1 MKMRTLTR
9 IITLTLI
16 MAIATLMSCTKSPKQ
31 MLTGEFKIS
40 SISTDLKMTPEEQSA
55 WNEAMEDLK
64 KSTKLVLEAN
74 GNMQE
79 TTNGITEKGTWEVFG
94 DNGEE
99 GEGWRLML
107 TKESKSTVSMEIQE
121 LTDNG
126 FVYTMKDEASHSKMV
141 ITYTKTK

>member
-1 MKMRTLTR
+1 MRTLTR

-31 MLTGEFKIS
+31 MLVGEYTVT

-99 GEGWRLML
+99 GEGWRHML
-107 TKESKSTVSMEIQE
+107 TRESKSTVSMEIQE

-126 FVYTMKDEASHSKMV
+126 FVYTTKDEASHSKMV